1 MTENNKGRHLIPTD
15 LHIHAE
21 GGGSTP
27 THTWTYADTKQST
40 QVILK
45 VKLSIVEM

>member
-1 MTENNKGRHLIPTD
+1 MAENNKGRHLTPTD

-21 GGGSTP
+21 GGGNTP
-27 THTWTYADTKQST
+27 TLTWTYADTKQST

-45 VKLSIVEM
+45 VELSVVEM